1 MSSRKPGDG
10 LGPTGADVADEDWPI
25 HPFPMVAW
33 RDVAEAMREGQR
45 AARVEPIPPET
56 ARVCLGLFADALVL
70 DQQASG
76 NKPCR
81 CWAGRPRRLRSLPTF
96 SPART
101 FPDPYRFGTV
111 LPIKPSG
118 QNRR

>member
-76 NKPCR
+76 KQAMQMVG
-81 CWAGRPRRLRSLPTF
+81 WAPQ
-96 SPART
+96 A
-101 FPDPYRFGTV
+101 
-111 LPIKPSG
+111 PSILADLQSG
-118 QNRR
+118 SYVS